1 MPDLLGPTKPV
12 PGYDSIG
19 GKTTQVVPNDT
30 SIRNL
35 VDPTRVTRSDGRTEG
50 QNAGDNGTSDRVRYE
65 SNLLAFLQRLKQTPE
80 LAEPWIRVLQQADMQ
95 AALGSEVGL
104 NAELSQLVEFLQM
117 DERKLM
123 AFLQSQIKSGTR
135 FGGPLFQMLRTA
147 YANVQSDELK
157 LDILQFLRRFS
168 DYSSTP
174 HLEER
179 ISRMLY
185 EMSKSL
191 PARWAE
197 RLLSIGAQ
205 FENGLAAGDRAGNL
219 SLLREQ
225 VFPLMA
231 GYVGSTHDQGR
242 ARGLLSLLTL
252 DLVRYENGDES
263 GLIQA
268 FRRLGNYGVLPE
280 ELRQLSNEDVL
291 PMLKSSEWF
300 KAANDDVFAERLAE
314 ITARALGGEGGA
326 GMQEVFGTFLSSVLV
341 NESVYMPLNHIV
353 LPLEWNGRSVY
364 SEMWV
369 DPDADAEPE
378 KREPGSRTLRILIQV
393 DVQGMGAFD
402 VLLNAQRHEVALQVA
417 CPEAVAVF
425 SEEMARSLSDILLRN
440 GFQPGPVRVAARKKP
455 MTLLE
460 VFPKLFQRTDGVN
473 VKI

>member
-1 MPDLLGPTKPV
+1 MPDLLSPTKPV
-12 PGYDSIG
+12 PGYDSTG
-19 GKTTQVVPNDT
+19 GKATQIVPNDT

-35 VDPTRVTRSDGRTEG
+35 VDPARVTRPDGRTDG
-50 QNAGDNGTSDRVRYE
+50 QNAGDNGTSDHVRYE
-65 SNLLAFLQRLKQTPE
+65 SNFLAFVQRLKQTPE
-80 LAEPWIRVLQQADMQ
+80 LAQPWIRVLQQAGLQ
-95 AALGSEVGL
+95 ASVEGQTGL
-104 NAELSQLVEFLQM
+104 NAELAQLVEFLQM

-123 AFLQSQIKSGTR
+123 AFLKSQLKSGTR

-147 YANVQSDELK
+147 YANAQSQELK
-157 LDILQFLRRFS
+157 MDILEFLRRFS
-168 DYSSTP
+168 DYSSTS
-174 HLEER
+174 HLEQK

-185 EMSKSL
+185 EMSRSL
-191 PARWAE
+191 PSRWAE

-205 FENGLAAGDRAGNL
+205 FENGIAAGDRAGNL

-252 DLVRYENGDES
+252 DMVRYENGDES

-268 FRRLGNYGVLPE
+268 FHRLGNYGVLPD
-280 ELRQLSNEDVL
+280 ELRQLSKEDVL
-291 PMLKSSEWF
+291 SLLKSSEWF
-300 KAANDDVFAERLAE
+300 KAANDDPFAGRLAE
-314 ITARALGGEGGA
+314 IAARAFAGEGGTGA
-326 GMQEVFGTFLSSVLV
+326 QEVFGAFLSSVLV
-341 NESVYMPLNHIV
+341 NESVYMPLNHII

-369 DPDADAEPE
+369 DPDAEPE
-378 KREPGSRTLRILIQV
+378 KREAGSGTLRILIQM

-402 VLLNAQRHEVALQVA
+402 VLLNAQKNEVALQVA
-417 CPEAVAVF
+417 CPEAIAMF
-425 SEEMARSLSDILLRN
+425 SEEMIRSLSGILMRN
-440 GFQPGPVRVAARKKP
+440 GFQPGSVRVAARKKP
-455 MTLLE
+455 MALFE

>member
-1 MPDLLGPTKPV
+1 MPDLLSPTKPV
-12 PGYDSIG
+12 PGYDSTG
-19 GKTTQVVPNDT
+19 GKATQVVPNDT

-35 VDPTRVTRSDGRTEG
+35 VDPARVTRPDGRTDG
-50 QNAGDNGTSDRVRYE
+50 QNAGDNGTTDHVRYE
-65 SNLLAFLQRLKQTPE
+65 SNFLAFLQRLKQSPE
-80 LAEPWIRVLQQADMQ
+80 LAQPWIRLLQQANMQ
-95 AALGSEVGL
+95 AAFGDEVGL
-104 NAELSQLVEFLQM
+104 NAELAQLVEFLQM
-117 DERKLM
+117 DERTLM
-123 AFLQSQIKSGTR
+123 AFLQSQMKSGTR

-147 YANVQSDELK
+147 YANAHSDELK
-157 LDILQFLRRFS
+157 TDILQFLRRFS
-168 DYSSTP
+168 DYSSTA

-191 PARWAE
+191 PTRWAE
-197 RLLSIGAQ
+197 RLLSIGAK
-205 FENGLAAGDRAGNL
+205 FENGLAAGDRTGNL
-219 SLLREQ
+219 ALLREQ

-252 DLVRYENGDES
+252 DMVRYENGDES

-280 ELRQLSNEDVL
+280 ELRQLSKEDVL

-300 KAANDDVFAERLAE
+300 KASNNDLFAERLAD
-314 ITARALGGEGGA
+314 ITARVLGGEGGTGA
-326 GMQEVFGTFLSSVLV
+326 QEVFGSFLSSVLA
-341 NESVYMPLNHIV
+341 NESVYMPLNHII

-369 DPDADAEPE
+369 DPDAEPE
-378 KREPGSRTLRILIQV
+378 KREPGPKTLRILIQL

-402 VLLNAQRHEVALQVA
+402 VLLNAQKHEVALQVA
-417 CPEAVAVF
+417 CPETLAVF

-440 GFQPGPVRVAARKKP
+440 GFRPGQVRVAARKKP
-455 MTLLE
+455 MALFE